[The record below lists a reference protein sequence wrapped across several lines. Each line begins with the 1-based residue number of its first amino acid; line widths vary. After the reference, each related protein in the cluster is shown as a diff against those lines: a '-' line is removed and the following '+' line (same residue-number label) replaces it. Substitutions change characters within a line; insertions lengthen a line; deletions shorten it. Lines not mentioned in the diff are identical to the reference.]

1 MLPHWPGETQNPS
14 LTINMKTS
22 AKLVGFQMCFPFQ
35 RSTNLLAI
43 AITAVSAPRRGWLVR
58 ARKQSPSPEISA
70 LLESNLGSR
79 QIRVQTYWV
88 PRAEPRVRAI
98 WKGEVPKRNQ
108 ISE

>member
-1 MLPHWPGETQNPS
+1 MLPHWPGETQKPS
-14 LTINMKTS
+14 LTISMNTS

-35 RSTNLLAI
+35 RSANLLEI
-43 AITAVSAPRRGWLVR
+43 AMTAVRAPRSGWLVR

-88 PRAEPRVRAI
+88 PRAAPRVRAI
-98 WKGEVPKRNQ
+98 WKGEGPKRTQ
-108 ISE
+108 I